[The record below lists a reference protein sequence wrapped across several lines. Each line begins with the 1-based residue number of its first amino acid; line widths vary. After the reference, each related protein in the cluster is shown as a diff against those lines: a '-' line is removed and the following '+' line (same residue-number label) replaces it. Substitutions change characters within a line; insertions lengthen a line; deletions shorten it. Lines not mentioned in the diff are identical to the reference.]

1 MEKKQKQGTIMKRIS
16 KVIVKSRYII
26 FVLFIAAAVCS
37 VFTMGKVKVNNDLKT
52 FLPKNTDTR
61 KGIDIMA
68 EEFVAYGSASIM
80 IPDISVE
87 EAVKIAGEL
96 GEIPHVYSTTM
107 DDSADHYRD
116 GSALISVSFD
126 GSSNDPEI
134 IKAMEQIN
142 EKLDN
147 YEVYVSSSVG
157 QDYNKT
163 LKKEMVGVIAIVVVV
178 IVAVLLFTSRSY
190 FEVVIFFVVF
200 IFAGILN
207 MGTNYWLKEVSS
219 ITNSVAIILQLALA
233 IDYSII
239 FAHRYQDEAEK
250 NENTREALVEALS
263 KAIVEI
269 SSSSLTTISGL
280 VALTMM
286 QFRLG
291 YDLGTVLSKGIIFSL
306 LTVFLLMPGLI
317 ALFPRV
323 IKKTTHKNLIPDI
336 SPWGKVLVK
345 SKVCFV
351 IVFFVILPFAI
362 YFSHKTEY
370 AFADSSVDEIIY
382 SESRAIEHKITDKF
396 DSSTAVAILVPKG
409 SYEQELLL
417 IEKMKQTDG
426 IKSVLGIAG
435 IDIGNGIKLSD
446 KFSVD
451 EVVSFMNV
459 DREQVEQLFKGYRL
473 EHEGL
478 SAAKKD
484 LEGYTVAIVDL
495 FQYLFEK
502 VDQGIVKLDA
512 ETTETIMTLHNTLKF
527 ATDQLCGKNYDRI
540 VLSSTLPAEG
550 EDSRELVR
558 NIRKE
563 VKEIY
568 GDADT
573 LVVGDITSAW
583 DLSDS
588 YTSDSIKINLL
599 TICFVF
605 CIILC
610 TFKTVVGALVLVF
623 VIQGSIWMNFSF
635 PYLQDFST
643 SFVTNMI
650 VSAIQM
656 GATIDYAIVLMNR
669 YLILRKNMEK
679 KEAMTKAVADSFA
692 TVLTSGSILTI
703 TGFMIAYRV
712 SDVYIGHIGL
722 AVGRGA
728 LISII
733 LVLTVLP
740 QLIMLF
746 DKAIEKT
753 TLFKRKVETD

>member
-1 MEKKQKQGTIMKRIS
+1 MEKKQKQGTIMRRIS
-16 KVIVKSRYII
+16 VIIVKSRYVI
-26 FVLFIAAAVCS
+26 FLLFVVAAVCS

-134 IKAMEQIN
+134 IKAMEHIN

-317 ALFPRV
+317 ALFPNV

-345 SKVCFV
+345 SKGCFV
-351 IVFFVILPFAI
+351 VVFFLVLPFAI

-512 ETTETIMTLHNTLKF
+512 ETTETIMTLNNTLKF

-623 VIQGSIWMNFSF
+623 VIQGSIWMNFSC
-635 PYLQDFST
+635 PYLQNFST

-669 YLILRKNMEK
+669 YLNLRKNVEK

-746 DKAIEKT
+746 DKLIDKT
-753 TLFKRKVETD
+753 TLFKRKTENN